1 VFFWSRAACHL
12 QLGNFVAAVADT
24 TTVLEKDV
32 RDVELPAL
40 CVGCAK
46 SAACSYVPMTAWLAV
61 TSFLV
66 LRPAL
71 CVQPASLKALL
82 RRASA
87 LESLGRYVV
96 WWFTVPQHWLQIDV
110 GCEVTVPRVPI
121 PLSCSVAF
129 HERQEACCPR
139 RLQGGAGVGPQCGGG
154 VWSPTL
160 PCACQVVSALLTVS
174 VATPCCCLRQIAQLK
189 ARVLDPTAVSVGRG
203 GGCSRTFS

>member
-1 VFFWSRAACHL
+1 MYAARWWGFWSRAACHL

-32 RDVELPAL
+32 RDVELSPL
-40 CVGCAK
+40 YVGCAK
-46 SAACSYVPMTAWLAV
+46 SAACSYVPMTAWLV

-96 WWFTVPQHWLQIDV
+96 WWFAV
-110 GCEVTVPRVPI
+110 
-121 PLSCSVAF
+121 
-129 HERQEACCPR
+129 
-139 RLQGGAGVGPQCGGG
+139 
-154 VWSPTL
+154 
-160 PCACQVVSALLTVS
+160 
-174 VATPCCCLRQIAQLK
+174 AQL
-189 ARVLDPTAVSVGRG
+189 
-203 GGCSRTFS
+203 